1 MSLVHCPLR
10 RAFFSV
16 ECMNMSLSHELFQT
30 MNERERARDFFLQ
43 NAKCN
48 ERREGR
54 NSKTVKQINIDKCE
68 QASILLD
75 NLSTFECLNSIDEK
89 KYFTISQTSNL
100 ILSNVDID
108 KCKNFPICTDSS
120 NTDSVFDLYKIRE
133 TEKFSEEDRDIH
145 GCNISHGE
153 INFPEEGED
162 NDQNYHFGSKFTEN
176 AYDCSYKKDITRE
189 NMMHLLCKKQVEK
202 MVEELDREKYTQ
214 HCRKLN
220 SDTHDNI
227 EAGTF
232 FKKKNNKDKYIFNLK
247 SGRKEIDGEKEQQ
260 CHDSSQKKIKII
272 SKRNCEGR
280 VNYEKRLK
288 EKMALHE
295 EEREKLKTEFDM
307 KINEMV
313 EKYKTEEVKKKKL
326 IYNIYNK
333 YMNIKNNLLKKTC
346 EMKTLEEE
354 NKKLKNE
361 IKESSKYPLENDIVR
376 NYKDKLEDYIYL
388 NKNKDIKI
396 KNLENELK
404 SVRKSTQDLEKKL
417 MELLEERRKLQS
429 MNTTFA
435 QDNRSLQKCVENLTC
450 ERDQMGE
457 ILFYKEMKIN
467 YFMNILNVLDETVL
481 GEGEHREEAQGGN
494 TGVTTNNGDD
504 SATDTIK
511 KAIGAQTGSKMDD
524 AIKTMNKKI
533 MVKSIVHKIKEI
545 NRKIEKHNS
554 TIGGIENKE
563 NYILHNE
570 EHTTGKKS
578 NNDTE
583 EKKCNNKMLDSYFNC
598 TNFVLNENYTNLCA
612 ENETL
617 ITFFTNGDLEGAN
630 KTLENNHDLLKAEQG
645 EENSTIVLNRQE
657 N

>member
-10 RAFFSV
+10 RVFISV
-16 ECMNMSLSHELFQT
+16 ECMNMSLSHELSQI

-54 NSKTVKQINIDKCE
+54 RSKTVKQINIDKCE

-75 NLSTFECLNSIDEK
+75 NLSTFECINLIDEK
-89 KYFTISQTSNL
+89 KFFTINQTNNL
-100 ILSNVDID
+100 SLSDVDND
-108 KCKNFPICTDSS
+108 KHKNFSICTDSS
-120 NTDSVFDLYKIRE
+120 NADSIFDLYKIRE
-133 TEKFSEEDRDIH
+133 TGKFSKEDRDIH

-153 INFPEEGED
+153 INFPEEEEE
-162 NDQNYHFGSKFTEN
+162 NDQNYHFGSNFAEN
-176 AYDCSYKKDITRE
+176 AYDCTYRKDITRE
-189 NMMHLLCKKQVEK
+189 NMMHLFCKKQVEK
-202 MVEELDREKYTQ
+202 MVEELDKEMYTQ
-214 HCRKLN
+214 DGRKLN

-227 EAGTF
+227 GAVTF
-232 FKKKNNKDKYIFNLK
+232 FKKKNNKDKYVFNLK
-247 SGRKEIDGEKEQQ
+247 SGKKEVDGEKGPQLR
-260 CHDSSQKKIKII
+260 DSSQKKIKII

-280 VNYEKRLK
+280 VNYEKRLR

-313 EKYKTEEVKKKKL
+313 EKYKTEEVKKKRL
-326 IYNIYNK
+326 INNIYNK

-361 IKESSKYPLENDIVR
+361 IKESSKYPIENDIVR
-376 NYKDKLEDYIYL
+376 DYKDKLEDYIYL
-388 NKNKDIKI
+388 TKNKDIKI

-404 SVRKSTQDLEKKL
+404 SVRKSIQDLEKKL
-417 MELLEERRKLQS
+417 MELSEERRKLQS

-435 QDNRSLQKCVENLTC
+435 QDNRTLQKRVESLTC
-450 ERDQMGE
+450 EKDQMGE

-467 YFMNILNVLDETVL
+467 YFMSILNVLDQTVL
-481 GEGEHREEAQGGN
+481 GEGVHREEVQGGN
-494 TGVTTNNGDD
+494 TDVTTNNED
-504 SATDTIK
+504 SSAADTI
-511 KAIGAQTGSKMDD
+511 KAIGAQTGSKMD

-545 NRKIEKHNS
+545 NRKIERHNS
-554 TIGGIENKE
+554 KIGGIENKE

-570 EHTTGKKS
+570 QHTTEKKS
-578 NNDTE
+578 NNDME
-583 EKKCNNKMLDSYFNC
+583 EKKCNNKMLDNYFNC

-617 ITFFTNGDLEGAN
+617 ITFFTNGDLEDAN
-630 KTLENNHDLLKAEQG
+630 KTLENNHDLLNAEQS